1 MLMMDNLMHNILP
14 RDGEV
19 FYYPDFFSKSES
31 SHLFI
36 SLQGQVNWTQSPIKM
51 FGKEVLQPRLT
62 AWYGERS
69 YSYSGLTM
77 EAQAWSQDLL
87 FIKSK
92 IEQAEDVEFNGVL
105 LNRYRDEKDSM
116 GWHRDNEKELK
127 KNPIIASVSFGE
139 PRVFEFRH
147 IEDKKLKVSLE
158 LTDGSLLMMRGET
171 QHYWQHR
178 LLKKTT
184 KCNERINLTFRAIF

>member
-1 MLMMDNLMHNILP
+1 MLMVDNLLHNILP

-19 FYYPDFFSKSES
+19 FYYPDFFSKLES

-62 AWYGERS
+62 SWYGDS
-69 YSYSGLTM
+69 GVTYSYSGLSM
-77 EAQAWSQDLL
+77 ESQVWTKDLL

-92 IEQAEDVEFNGVL
+92 IEESQNVKLNGVL

-116 GWHRDNEKELK
+116 GWHRDNEKELGR
-127 KNPIIASVSFGE
+127 NPFISQ
-139 PRVFEFRH
+139 
-147 IEDKKLKVSLE
+147 E
-158 LTDGSLLMMRGET
+158 LL
-171 QHYWQHR
+171 
-178 LLKKTT
+178 
-184 KCNERINLTFRAIF
+184 NLGTLRTRN